1 MSDRYF
7 YSPDG
12 TKFRSMAEVNR
23 FLNGE
28 GDDGGGKKSP
38 AARGR
43 SKSPVKNGKKDSKK
57 ATAAATA
64 ARSKSPAK
72 AKARSK
78 SPTKKKAAPPK
89 NKPSTTTT
97 KVKRSKPKYPI
108 GTSVSKEFYSE
119 EDGEE
124 RPFSGEVISY
134 DMGEKLYSVRYEDGD
149 EEDLNEGDL
158 SEIVAGKGGNSK
170 KGGKRKS
177 VDEGTDKMKNGAL
190 KKKGDGESEEEEEE
204 ESAAKKKKKKARK
217 AILEDSDDEDDDA
230 MEEDGGEK
238 KGKSKN
244 ALDTL
249 MSGRKPRRSAQKKIA
264 YAESDDEEMVDS
276 EDEEEEDLP
285 KKKKAVSKAKA
296 GKAKAAPSKKKG
308 GKKSKRAAADSDS
321 DEFELGS
328 EADDDDE
335 ESFKGDTE
343 SEIEGDSDFDEE
355 PKKKKGGKKAAA
367 SSKKGAK
374 KGATKKEDKKPA
386 AAKGKK
392 AAPDSIHAL
401 CAAKAKDIKVLNNPQ
416 QFPEAGPYVEP
427 VGIDATDGIVEG
439 IIGGMVQKVGKLLLK
454 TLKRKDDERELGE
467 LNFPIKLNTACSGTD
482 APSIALG
489 LVKESLDRFVSH
501 TQEGTDSSD
510 EDGDEKMKDDGEKN
524 KKKEHGFD
532 YEHNMSCEIE
542 PFKQAY
548 IGRNFQGVLLFPDIT
563 KLTEKETVVDV
574 YGRDQHVPE
583 GKC

>member
-1 MSDRYF
+1 M
-7 YSPDG
+7 
-12 TKFRSMAEVNR
+12 
-23 FLNGE
+23 
-28 GDDGGGKKSP
+28 
-38 AARGR
+38 
-43 SKSPVKNGKKDSKK
+43 
-57 ATAAATA
+57 
-64 ARSKSPAK
+64 
-72 AKARSK
+72 
-78 SPTKKKAAPPK
+78 
-89 NKPSTTTT
+89 
-97 KVKRSKPKYPI
+97 
-108 GTSVSKEFYSE
+108 VSW
-119 EDGEE
+119 
-124 RPFSGEVISY
+124 
-134 DMGEKLYSVRYEDGD
+134 
-149 EEDLNEGDL
+149 
-158 SEIVAGKGGNSK
+158 
-170 KGGKRKS
+170 RKS
-177 VDEGTDKMKNGAL
+177 GVTWIRDE
-190 KKKGDGESEEEEEE
+190 
-204 ESAAKKKKKKARK
+204 AKR
-217 AILEDSDDEDDDA
+217 
-230 MEEDGGEK
+230 
-238 KGKSKN
+238 GK
-244 ALDTL
+244 
-249 MSGRKPRRSAQKKIA
+249 
-264 YAESDDEEMVDS
+264 
-276 EDEEEEDLP
+276 
-285 KKKKAVSKAKA
+285 KA
-296 GKAKAAPSKKKG
+296 GKARATPSKKKG
-308 GKKSKRAAADSDS
+308 GKKNKRAAADSDS

-392 AAPDSIHAL
+392 AAPDSIQAL

-501 TQEGTDSSD
+501 SQEGTDGSD

-548 IGRNFQGVLLFPDIT
+548 IGRNFPGVLLFPDIT

-583 GKC
+583 GKCWWHVCALCYDVVILWWKTHCDRQFFWCVTCLLQEIFLWLVHPVRILVCWSLVIAKVSPNTLWSCVCRTSMTWMLRCVLNQFTSCFDLI